1 MAILDGD
8 IKILKS
14 EVMDDVPEGGGMS
27 TGIAVVDG
35 ESNNIFP
42 DISELD
48 RTYGRVSLRKFFPAL
63 VTDNTDVYYGANLI
77 VATPPADE
85 KVSVALFST
94 GSWFDHRTDAQNALE
109 SYLSASAEG
118 RWSLYGNHLAGQ
130 RTVQMHCARSA
141 TTPSVDDVLMLI
153 SASDSTKYQYVRIS
167 RLIGREE
174 NVIFEDSKGSFN
186 RDLITVEISDALRY
200 NFSAGTMERYT
211 ADWFTPPTRIH
222 TTIAA
227 DAATYYGVAP
237 LKIAAALGD
246 LTISAKSI
254 YTQLVPSAL
263 AETPIIDARCTSD
276 RVVIVPIAGAASITF
291 TRSLTAA
298 AGVGVVIYFGQ
309 AIARGSLSV
318 ALAGITLVDDGNGS
332 IVPNTGFTGEVD
344 YEVGVAIIARATG
357 LAGVQASFSAAPA
370 CAVATAGHSTSTSIT
385 PANRAYT
392 YVKTLSPPPAPGSV
406 AISYRAQN
414 EWYTLYDD
422 AAGGLSAVEGTG
434 AGSVDYATGSM
445 RLTLGAL
452 PDADT
457 QIIFAWGSPAHYES
471 HVGNAVFSAPSI
483 KFSIPGGA
491 VEPGTL
497 AIRYIA
503 AGVEKTVNDNSSGG
517 LNGAGAGYIDYAV
530 GAGVL
535 RPSLLPD
542 SGTSLVISYRQ
553 GGKVVEVFPA
563 AGAVTAFSLAG
574 AAEPKSLSLVVV
586 DAAGIKHTIG
596 DNGAGA
602 LILLSSDRAEVSA
615 ALMTTKLV
623 SAAGVAGS
631 INYATGA
638 VSLGVSVTVLQQ
650 YQTGYTWSSM
660 STTAVAV
667 GAITATYRP
676 AGDVVG
682 EVQNLSI
689 SLPALQLDLLPTV
702 TNTLMP
708 GGVRFTLAGH
718 TYVDRSGSLV
728 KDPDSAT
735 NSGVVAGSINYASG
749 IATLTDYAGGG
760 QPVIVVAALTR
771 RGTWTDWQIMFRT
784 AGSPLQSASLYVA
797 ALRADTG
804 AQISGTAGSDGY
816 LDGAFVDGSVD
827 ITTGIVSVRFGQW
840 VAAAGKEAEWWYEAE
855 NVSGGQIF
863 QPLMVMPE
871 TAKYNAV
878 AVNTLP
884 LDADILGLDPVRLPV
899 DGRVPIFRKSG
910 VVVVHHTAQTSPQVV
925 SNGQVIDVGRVRLA
939 KLRVIGNDGLKINA
953 GYTHDLDAGTV
964 TFTNVSGYSQPVIVE
979 HRIEDM
985 AVLADVQINGDLR
998 INRRL
1003 THNFPLGSFVSSALV
1018 IRDMHARV
1026 PVIFDQQAWSGWYDV
1041 QQGSAA
1047 TGTYN
1052 KAQYPVL
1059 VSNRGAIN
1067 ERWEIV
1073 FTNTTTVSVIG
1084 ETVGQIATGVPI
1096 ANVIA
1101 PLNPAT
1107 GTPYFSLDPLGWGQG
1122 WAAGN
1127 VLRINT
1133 IGAQY
1138 PVWCARTVLQGNPTT
1153 NNDHFTLAVRG
1164 DIDS

>member
-8 IKILKS
+8 IQILRS
-14 EVMDDVPEGGGMS
+14 EVMDDVPEGGGMA
-27 TGIAVVDG
+27 TGLAVVDG
-35 ESNNIFP
+35 VSNNIFP

-48 RTYGRVSLRKFFPAL
+48 RTYGRVALRKFFPAI

-77 VATPPADE
+77 VATPAADE

-94 GSWFDHRTDAQNALE
+94 GSWHDHRSDAQNSLE

-130 RTVQMHCARSA
+130 RTVQMHCAHSA
-141 TTPSVDDVLMLI
+141 STPSVDDVLMLI
-153 SASDSTKYQYVRIS
+153 SASDATKYQYVRVS

-174 NVIFEDSKGSFN
+174 NIIFEDSKGSFT

-200 NFSAGTMERYT
+200 AFQSGTMERYT
-211 ADWFTPPTRIH
+211 TAWFTPPTRIH

-237 LKIAAALGD
+237 LKISAALGD
-246 LTISAKSI
+246 LTIRAQSI

-276 RVVIVPIAGAASITF
+276 RVVIVPIVGAPAITF

-298 AGVGVVIYFGQ
+298 AGVGIVSYFGQ
-309 AIARGSLSV
+309 AFARGSLSV
-318 ALAGITLVDDGNGS
+318 TLAGITLVDDGNGN
-332 IVPNTGFTGEVD
+332 VVQNAGFTGEVD
-344 YEVGVAIIARATG
+344 YEVGVAVIASATG
-357 LAGVQASFSAAPA
+357 LAGQQANFSAKPA
-370 CAVATAGHSTSTSIT
+370 CAVSAAGHTTSTTIT
-385 PANRAYT
+385 QGNRAYT
-392 YVKTLSPPPAPGSV
+392 YVKTLVPAPAPGSV

-414 EWYTLYDD
+414 EWYTLNDD
-422 AAGGLSAVEGTG
+422 AAGGLSAGEGTG
-434 AGSVDYATGSM
+434 AGSVDYATGGM

-457 QIIFAWGSPAHYES
+457 QIIFSWGSPAHYES
-471 HVGNAVFSAPSI
+471 HVGNTVFSMPSI
-483 KFSIPGGA
+483 KFSVPGGA

-497 AIRYIA
+497 SIRYVA

-517 LNGAGAGYIDYAV
+517 LNGAGAGYVDYAT

-542 SGTSLVISYRQ
+542 SGTSLVLSYRQ
-553 GGKVVEVFPA
+553 GGKIVEVFTA
-563 AGAVTAFSLAG
+563 AGAVTEFSLAG
-574 AAEPKSLSLVVV
+574 AAEPKSLSLVVI

-602 LILLSSDRAEVSA
+602 LILLSSDRADVSA

-623 SAAGVAGS
+623 SATGVAGS

-676 AGDVVG
+676 AGDAAG
-682 EVQNLSI
+682 AVQNISI

-702 TNTLMP
+702 ENMLIP

-735 NSGVVAGSINYASG
+735 NSGVVAGSINYTSG
-749 IATLTDYAGGG
+749 IALLTDYAGGG
-760 QPVIVVAALTR
+760 LPAIVVAALTR

-784 AGSPLQSASLYVA
+784 AGSPLQSASLYVS
-797 ALRADTG
+797 ALRADTS
-804 AQISGTAGSDGY
+804 ALISGTAGSDGY
-816 LDGAFVDGSVD
+816 IDGVLVDGAVD
-827 ITTGIVSVRFGQW
+827 ITTGIASVRFGQW
-840 VAAAGKEAEWWYEAE
+840 VAAAGHESEWWYDAA
-855 NVSGGQIF
+855 NISGGQIF
-863 QPLMVMPE
+863 KPLMVIPE
-871 TAKYNAV
+871 SAKYNAV

-910 VVVVHHTAQTSPQVV
+910 VVVVHHTASTAPQIV
-925 SNGQVIDVGRVRLA
+925 SNGHVIDVGRVRLA
-939 KLRVIGNDGLKINA
+939 KLRVVGNDGAKINA
-953 GYTHDLDAGTV
+953 GYTQDLDAGTV
-964 TFTNVSGYSQPVIVE
+964 TFTNVTGYSQPVIVE

-1003 THNFPLGSFVSSALV
+1003 THDFPLGSFVSSALV
-1018 IRDMHARV
+1018 IGAMHARV
-1026 PVIFDQQAWSGWYDV
+1026 SSLFDQQTWTGWYDT
-1041 QQGSAA
+1041 QQGAAA

-1052 KAQYPVL
+1052 KALYPIEVT
-1059 VSNRGAIN
+1059 NRGAIN
-1067 ERWEIV
+1067 ERWQII
-1073 FTNTTTVSVIG
+1073 FTNTTTVNIIG
-1084 ETVGQIATGVPI
+1084 ETVGQIATALSI
-1096 ANVIA
+1096 AEEIA
-1101 PLNPAT
+1101 PINPAT
-1107 GTPYFSLDPLGWGQG
+1107 GTPYFRIDPRGWGSG

-1127 VLRINT
+1127 VLRPDTVAAN
-1133 IGAQY
+1133 Y
-1138 PVWCARTVLQGNPTT
+1138 PVWCVRTVLQGNSTL
-1153 NNDHFTLAVRG
+1153 NNDHFSLAVRG
-1164 DIDS
+1164 DIDN